1 MRYKIVKTQ
10 ILMVIQLEIFH
21 VTYIKHVISQC
32 TVFAESD
39 FAHL

>member
-21 VTYIKHVISQC
+21 VTYIKHVISQSISVC
-32 TVFAESD
+32 EICEI
-39 FAHL
+39 